1 MQIDPARTALLVMDL
16 QQEILAMVGG
26 EAADILARAAP
37 VIQAARTSGVT
48 VIYVVIGFRPG
59 YPEISERSASFSAIK
74 GTGRFITS
82 TPGADIP
89 AGIAPQDG
97 DIIVVKHRVS
107 AFHGTD
113 LDQILRA
120 KGIDTLMMLGVATSG
135 IVLSTTRFA
144 ADADYRCAI
153 VRDCCAD
160 RDEEVHR
167 VLLDKVLARQA
178 TVMTAAGALAALSAE
193 TIPDAERQRP

>member
-1 MQIDPARTALLVMDL
+1 MDMSMTLDPARTALLVMDL
-16 QQEILAMVGG
+16 QLDILAMVGAG
-26 EAADILARAAP
+26 AVALTTRTAT
-37 VIQAARTSGVT
+37 VIDAARKSGVT

-59 YPEISERSASFSAIK
+59 YPEVSERNASFAAVK
-74 GTGRFITS
+74 GTGRFVT
-82 TPGADIP
+82 TTAGADIP
-89 AGIAPQDG
+89 PEIAPQDG
-97 DIIVVKHRVS
+97 DIVVVKHRVS
-107 AFHGTD
+107 AFYGTD

-120 KGIDTLMMLGVATSG
+120 KDIDTLLLCGVATSG

-160 RDEEVHR
+160 RDDEVHR

-178 TVMTAAGALAALSAE
+178 TVITAADALAALSLH
-193 TIPDAERQRP
+193 